1 MRRKEEFKGGSCLP
15 SDDEFGGGEEME
27 SKVDEWV
34 FVREIRG
41 SLDKIGSKMVGS
53 GVV

>member
-1 MRRKEEFKGGSCLP
+1 
-15 SDDEFGGGEEME
+15 ME
-27 SKVDEWV
+27 SEVDEWV
-34 FVREIRG
+34 SVREIRGG